1 MDAHKRYDMD
11 TVVHTMSGEN
21 RDSLDGEDIP
31 AYRLKQTARAQ
42 IQQRNDVGET
52 IQEAENREKDIAN
65 AKKQQE
71 EAQQADIVKASPKM
85 DENWPSAN
93 NGISYNQNMSYN
105 QQMLYRALNGE
116 IADTKKSLMQK
127 IFNEE

>member
-1 MDAHKRYDMD
+1 
-11 TVVHTMSGEN
+11 
-21 RDSLDGEDIP
+21 
-31 AYRLKQTARAQ
+31 
-42 IQQRNDVGET
+42 
-52 IQEAENREKDIAN
+52 
-65 AKKQQE
+65 
-71 EAQQADIVKASPKM
+71 M